1 MTKPNEIPDNGPAHE
16 GLANKPIERN
26 VIVEA
31 TRLGHRIARRLLGA
45 DSLDDRAWVFFMRQV
60 QSGGNKAVVR
70 QQGEPLH
77 PRRRSDVRT
86 LAWMKRRKSCRKSS
100 I

>member
-1 MTKPNEIPDNGPAHE
+1 
-16 GLANKPIERN
+16 
-26 VIVEA
+26 
-31 TRLGHRIARRLLGA
+31 
-45 DSLDDRAWVFFMRQV
+45 VFFMRQV